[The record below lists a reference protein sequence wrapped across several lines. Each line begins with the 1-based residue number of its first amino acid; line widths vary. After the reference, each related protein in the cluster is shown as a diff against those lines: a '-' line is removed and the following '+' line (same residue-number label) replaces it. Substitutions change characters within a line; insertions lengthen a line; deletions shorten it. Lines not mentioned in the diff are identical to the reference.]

1 MPRIL
6 RGSMLNIPI
15 RVSAMVILVVSGLM
29 ASPTFSSRSYT
40 LEAYETKV
48 LDSVTNFSSTT
59 IDAAIVASSDNRS
72 IRLRKFLRDQGS
84 PMQNSADELVKIAD
98 KHGLDWKMLPA
109 IAGVESTFGQ
119 FIPSGSFNAYGWH
132 NGRYYFS
139 SWTDASTQVAAGIND
154 KWGHLGRINPWK
166 IGPSY
171 AENPAWA
178 SRVVHYMNIIGNSK

>member
-1 MPRIL
+1 MVTLIL
-6 RGSMLNIPI
+6 
-15 RVSAMVILVVSGLM
+15 SGLM
-29 ASPTFSSRSYT
+29 ASPTFATQDYN
-40 LEAYETKV
+40 LEAYEVKAF
-48 LDSVTNFSSTT
+48 DSVPNFTKPKIS
-59 IDAAIVASSDNRS
+59 ANIVASADDRS
-72 IRLRKFLRDQGS
+72 TRLRKFLRSQGS

-139 SWTDASTQVAAGIND
+139 SWTDASSQVAVGINE

-178 SRVVHYMNIIGNSK
+178 SRVVHYMNIIGASK